1 MRLLVYEHVTGG
13 GMLSQSPPASL
24 VREADLMLR
33 ALLRDF
39 ANQPVTLLTTRDPRL
54 PPLEGVATLVPTAQ
68 EDGAALFSRAL
79 DQVDAAWPTAPETDG
94 TLEFL
99 ARLTLARGR
108 VLVGCRPD
116 AIAVAASKART
127 AATLAAAGI
136 PAVPTFTSPD
146 QFPDWPGPWVVKPDD
161 GAGSDDTRR
170 VADWT
175 AARMR
180 LAARPGH
187 YVAQPWLAGVPL
199 SLSLLCQ
206 DAGTELLAVNRQR
219 VTIAEGVVRLD
230 GLEVNAEADA
240 DGRHLALALR
250 IREALPGLLGYVGVD
265 LLATEEGPV
274 VLEIN
279 PRLTTS
285 YCALRAARG
294 VNVGARALAAAV
306 GATDVPPLPLGRGRT
321 ITLTLARRRDD

>member
-79 DQVDAAWPTAPETDG
+79 EQVDAAWPTAPETDG
-94 TLEFL
+94 TLESL
-99 ARLTLARGR
+99 ARLTLSRGR

-116 AIAVAASKART
+116 AIAIAASKART

-146 QFPDWPGPWVVKPDD
+146 QVPDWPGPWVVKPDD

-175 AARMR
+175 AARTR
-180 LAARPGH
+180 LTARPGH

-219 VTIAEGVVRLD
+219 VTIAEGVVRLE
-230 GLEVNAEADA
+230 GLEVNAETDA
-240 DGRHLALALR
+240 GGRHLALALH
-250 IREALPGLLGYVGVD
+250 IRDALPGLLGYVGVD
-265 LLATEEGPV
+265 LLATERGPV

-306 GATDVPPLPLGRGRT
+306 GATDIPPLPPGRGRT
-321 ITLTLARRRDD
+321 VTLTLARRRDD

>member
-13 GMLSQSPPASL
+13 GMLHQSPSASL
-24 VREADLMLR
+24 VREADLILR

-39 ANQPVTLLTTRDPRL
+39 ANHPVTLLTTRDPRL
-54 PPLEGVATLVPTAQ
+54 PPLEGITTLVPEAG
-68 EDGAALFSRAL
+68 EDSAALFCRAL

-94 TLEFL
+94 TLESL
-99 ARLTLARGR
+99 ARLTLTRGR
-108 VLVGCRPD
+108 VLLGCRPD
-116 AIAVAASKART
+116 AIVVAASKART

-146 QFPDWPGPWVVKPDD
+146 QIPDSPGAWVVKPDD
-161 GAGSDDTRR
+161 GAGSEDTRQ
-170 VADWT
+170 VTDWE
-175 AARMR
+175 AARTR
-180 LAARPGH
+180 LMSRPGH

-219 VTIAEGVVRLD
+219 VTIADGAVRLE
-230 GLEVNAEADA
+230 GLEVNAEPDA
-240 DGRHLALALR
+240 HGRHLALALR
-250 IREALPGLLGYVGVD
+250 IRRALPGLLGYVGVD

-294 VNVGARALAAAV
+294 VNVGARVFAAAV
-306 GATDVPPLPLGRGRT
+306 GATDIPPLPLGRGRT
-321 ITLTLARRRDD
+321 ITLTLTRRRDD

>member
-68 EDGAALFSRAL
+68 EDGTALFSRAL

-94 TLEFL
+94 ILESL
-99 ARLTLARGR
+99 ARLTLMRGR

-136 PAVPTFTSPD
+136 AAVPTFTSPD
-146 QFPDWPGPWVVKPDD
+146 QVPDWPGPWVVKPDD

-175 AARMR
+175 EARMR
-180 LAARPGH
+180 LTARPGH

-206 DAGTELLAVNRQR
+206 GAGMELLAVNRQR
-219 VTIAEGVVRLD
+219 VTIAAGVVRLE
-230 GLEVNAEADA
+230 GLEVNAEPDA
-240 DGRHLALALR
+240 DGRHLALARR
-250 IREALPGLLGYVGVD
+250 IRDALPGLLGYVGVD
-265 LLATEEGPV
+265 LLATEHGPV

-294 VNVGARALAAAV
+294 VNVGARAFAAAV
-306 GATDVPPLPLGRGRT
+306 GATDIPPLPLGRGRT

>member
-33 ALLRDF
+33 ALLRDL
-39 ANQPVTLLTTRDPRL
+39 AGQPVTLLTTRDPRL
-54 PPLEGVATLVPTAQ
+54 LPLEGVATLMPTAQ

-79 DQVDAAWPTAPETDG
+79 DQVDAAWPTAPETDT
-94 TLEFL
+94 TLETL
-99 ARLTLARGR
+99 ARLTLTRGR

-127 AATLAAAGI
+127 AAILAAAGI

-146 QFPDWPGPWVVKPDD
+146 QVPDWPGPWVVKPDD

-170 VADWT
+170 VTDWT
-175 AARMR
+175 AARTR
-180 LAARPGH
+180 LTARPGH

-199 SLSLLCQ
+199 SLSLLCHG
-206 DAGTELLAVNRQR
+206 AGTELLAVNRQR
-219 VTIAEGVVRLD
+219 VTIADGVVRLE
-230 GLEVNAEADA
+230 GLEVNAEADS
-240 DGRHLALALR
+240 DGRHLALACS
-250 IREALPGLLGYVGVD
+250 IRDALPGLLGYVGVD

-294 VNVGARALAAAV
+294 VNVGARVFAAAV
-306 GATDVPPLPLGRGRT
+306 GATDIPPLPLGRGRT

>member
-33 ALLRDF
+33 ALLRDL
-39 ANQPVTLLTTRDPRL
+39 AGQPVALLTTRDPRL
-54 PPLEGVATLVPTAQ
+54 PPLEGVATLVPAAS

-79 DQVDAAWPTAPETDG
+79 EQVDAVWPTAPETDG
-94 TLEFL
+94 TLESL
-99 ARLTLARGR
+99 ARLTLTRGR

-127 AATLAAAGI
+127 AATLATAGI
-136 PAVPTFTSPD
+136 PAVPTFTGPD
-146 QFPDWPGPWVVKPDD
+146 QIPDWSGPWVVKPDD
-161 GAGSDDTRR
+161 GAGSDDTWQ
-170 VADWT
+170 VGDWT
-175 AARMR
+175 AARAR

-187 YVAQPWLAGVPL
+187 YVAQPWRAGAAL
-199 SLSLLCQ
+199 SLSLLCHG
-206 DAGTELLAVNRQR
+206 AETELLAVNRQR
-219 VTIAEGVVRLD
+219 VTITEGMVRLE

-240 DGRHLALALR
+240 DGRLLALAHR
-250 IREALPGLLGYVGVD
+250 IREAVPGLLGYVGVD
-265 LLATEEGPV
+265 LLGTGEGPV

-294 VNVGARALAAAV
+294 MNVGARVLAAAL
-306 GATDVPPLPLGRGRT
+306 GATDIPPLPPGRGRT
-321 ITLTLARRRDD
+321 VNLTLARRRDD